1 MKVFKFFAMMIAML
15 AMSVSFSSCGEDDE
29 PETGIKDYYIECDVK
44 GGGLNS
50 SELSTVKSSL
60 NLELSELDLY
70 ALTKDEAIY
79 VFDKF
84 MQEMKYYFS
93 EGIEGISET
102 LSITFYLKEASGS
115 TVKKAVL
122 KVTGNG
128 CTLG

>member
-1 MKVFKFFAMMIAML
+1 MMIAML
-15 AMSVSFSSCGEDDE
+15 AMSFSFSSCGEDDE

-102 LSITFYLKEASGS
+102 LSITFYLKETSGS
-115 TVKKAVL
+115 TVKKVVL